1 MAERTTGGGDG
12 RFYSRSWWW
21 HCVGRFGVNSLSCS
35 CRVGFAP
42 DYIADTDN
50 KQASNQADVRTEPR
64 FKIRDPELCGQSRHD
79 GYRWLWFGPIAAS
92 GGVGGASYVGT

>member
-50 KQASNQADVRTEPR
+50 KQASKQAIKQTYVRSRGLR
-64 FKIRDPELCGQSRHD
+64 FEILNCVDNHDTTGID
-79 GYRWLWFGPIAAS
+79 GYGSGRSRLLAALE
-92 GGVGGASYVGT
+92 GQAM